1 MNRTI
6 AAIGLAGVLI
16 LFAKSAAQN
25 PRPEIPKRQ
34 DFYPFNELAQNGAR
48 RDHVACDEGART
60 ALCAV
65 EGHALYDTYCAVCH
79 GDDAKGRGPM
89 ARVLKTPP
97 PDLTHI
103 WMRQGGRFSLERVER
118 IISGETEVGAHGT
131 SEMPSWGPIFSQG
144 VWDQDAGKVRIHN
157 LARYLEQ
164 IQAN

>member
-6 AAIGLAGVLI
+6 AALGLTGMLI
-16 LFAKSAAQN
+16 MWVDSAAQN

-34 DFYPFNELAQNGAR
+34 DFYP
-48 RDHVACDEGART
+48 
-60 ALCAV
+60 V

-103 WMRQGGRFSLERVER
+103 WMRQGGKFSVERVEK
-118 IISGETEVGAHGT
+118 IISGETGVGAHGT
-131 SEMPSWGPIFSQG
+131 SEMPLWGPIFSQG
-144 VWDQDAGKVRIHN
+144 IWDEDVGKVRIHN
-157 LARYLEQ
+157 LAKYLEQ
-164 IQAN
+164 IQSN